1 MGYGVL
7 VFVYLK
13 IFLVLLF
20 ELLVKKLVLVVV
32 VKFLKEIN
40 NSDIIYKII

>member
-32 VKFLKEIN
+32 VKFLKEII
-40 NSDIIYKII
+40 NSDNIYKII